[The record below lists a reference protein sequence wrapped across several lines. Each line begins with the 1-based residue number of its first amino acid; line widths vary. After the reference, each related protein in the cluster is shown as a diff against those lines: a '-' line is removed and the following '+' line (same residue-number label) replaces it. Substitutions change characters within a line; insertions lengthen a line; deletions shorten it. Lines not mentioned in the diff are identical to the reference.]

1 MSKELYYMK
10 KSLTYLLAGLL
21 CASITNAAVTNSNN
35 SSNLPNPPAYGTS
48 SGVSLGLM
56 LGLNNTFS
64 GKADNGASFSES
76 IDGASAVSVGFRT
89 STIGATGY
97 ELGVDLE
104 TYTLVEDQADISNFG
119 LYANLNYTVNTG
131 AYGFVGINIP
141 NFEQESGASI
151 NGTLGYQLGGGYK
164 LTQQFGLE
172 LIMKTTKADLVFNSG
187 EKAEIDFKT
196 LGLRGSFVF

>member
-1 MSKELYYMK
+1 MK
-10 KSLTYLLAGLL
+10 KSLTYLIAGLF
-21 CASITNAAVTNSNN
+21 CVSIANAAVTNSNN
-35 SSNLPNPPAYGTS
+35 SSNLPNPPVYGSS
-48 SGVSLGLM
+48 SGVNLGIM

-64 GKADNGASFSES
+64 GTANGGSSFSEN
-76 IDGASAVSVGFRT
+76 IDGMSAVSVGFRS

-97 ELGVDLE
+97 ELGIDLE
-104 TYTLVEDQADISNFG
+104 TYTLVEGEADVSNFG

-131 AYGFVGINIP
+131 AYGFMGINIP
-141 NFEQESGASI
+141 NFEQEAGARI

-172 LIMKTTKADLVFNSG
+172 LIMKTVKADLVFNSG
-187 EKAEIDFKT
+187 EKAAIDFKT